1 MDDIERIG
9 SIKYEEFFRSYLE
22 ANQLCIFSS
31 ELTKHWRSRNEW
43 VSNGRPNLEFLSKT
57 FGKSWCPSVARNHL
71 SLNPWIQDFLELLC
85 LMLSRFAR
93 DVTAAMLVAKNKS
106 NSFLWELNSI
116 FM

>member
-57 FGKSWCPSVARNHL
+57 FGESCCRSVARNHL
-71 SLNPWIQDFLELLC
+71 SQNPGF
-85 LMLSRFAR
+85 
-93 DVTAAMLVAKNKS
+93 K
-106 NSFLWELNSI
+106 SFLNCAC
-116 FM
+116 FA